1 MAGAVGWRRMS
12 GRMVRNEL
20 RGFER
25 RSSTNVREG
34 RRECGSGGIRRREGA
49 ESREASMDG
58 IVARYPAPAPLCVQE
73 ALFAPAHVDL
83 ELDRTNADGASMRS
97 RELEGLSRRIL
108 DATLRRDRW
117 RFVSGGLLPTGGLR
131 IPRRSP
137 NSRR

>member
-12 GRMVRNEL
+12 GRIVRNEL

-25 RSSTNVREG
+25 RSLTKLRAVVSAGVAGFGEG
-34 RRECGSGGIRRREGA
+34 RGA
-49 ESREASMDG
+49 ERAEASMDG
-58 IVARYPAPAPLCVQE
+58 IVARYPAPAPLCVPE